1 MLGSTAVAQ
10 KLQSALNLT
19 IMVIFTVIS
28 AYSQNPPITEG
39 RHKIAGGPIYD
50 LLSIQRM
57 LEDQS
62 KLIAWTVK
70 CRKDVMKLFDGDL
83 AEVVDLIQRLKP
95 RDYIDSE
102 WCENGHGFIAACD
115 VYTVK
120 RNEERKVTG
129 ECLTV
134 EYFLKFGISKTGAVL
149 LVVSCHLS

>member
-39 RHKIAGGPIYD
+39 RHKIAAGPIYD

-57 LEDQS
+57 LEDES
-62 KLIAWTVK
+62 KLIAWTGK
-70 CRKDVMKLFDGDL
+70 CRKDVMRLFDGDL
-83 AEVVDLIQRLKP
+83 AEVVDLIQRLKL
-95 RDYIDSE
+95 RDYIYSE

-115 VYTVK
+115 AYTVK
-120 RNEERKVTG
+120 RNEERKDTG
-129 ECLTV
+129 EYLTV
-134 EYFLKFGISKTGAVL
+134 EYFLKFGMSKTGAVL